1 MRILVLVAVLVSSP
15 LYAQTARAAVELDSV
30 PVSIVDAEE
39 QGRRFTPLIARPVI
53 PGQFNDTSIAG
64 SAQRRCVRVHA
75 EPIVRAGDVLIG
87 PFNED
92 RRRWSFKMVWWV
104 PASRA
109 GELRVTAVRL
119 DRAAPARIFDQSAVA
134 HPTGGDTTDT
144 FHPSRIEIH
153 EAGSW
158 MLLARS
164 GSSWGCILV
173 EVP

>member
-1 MRILVLVAVLVSSP
+1 MRFIVFVVVLVSGS
-15 LYAQTARAAVELDSV
+15 LNAQSVRAAVEMDSV
-30 PVSIVDAEE
+30 PVSIAEAEE
-39 QGRRFTPLIARPVI
+39 QGRQFMPLIARRVL
-53 PGQFNDTSIAG
+53 PGQFNDATVTG

-75 EPIVRAGDVLIG
+75 EPIVRAGDFLIG
-87 PFNED
+87 PFNESPS
-92 RRRWSFKMVWWV
+92 RWSFKKLWWV

-119 DRAAPARIFDQSAVA
+119 DRAAPARIFHQPAVA
-134 HPTGGDTTDT
+134 HPTLGDTTDT

-153 EAGSW
+153 EPGTW

-173 EVP
+173 EVS